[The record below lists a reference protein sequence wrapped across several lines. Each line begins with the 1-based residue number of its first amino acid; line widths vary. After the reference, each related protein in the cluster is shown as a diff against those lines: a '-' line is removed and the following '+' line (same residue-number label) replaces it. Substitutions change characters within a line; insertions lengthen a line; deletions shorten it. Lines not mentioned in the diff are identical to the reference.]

1 MMSFS
6 FSLSQ
11 FFLGLAMGS
20 LICLVYLTLL
30 WLSLKALPKIKHK
43 VPFLLITAIIRIS
56 LAVVLLFLCA
66 QHNLVQFLSIL
77 CGFILTRLILLNY
90 LPRKAIA

>member
-11 FFLGLAMGS
+11 LFLGLAMGL
-20 LICLVYLTLL
+20 LICVVYLALL
-30 WLSLKALPKIKHK
+30 WLSLKALPKINHK
-43 VPFLLITAIIRIS
+43 ILFLLITAIIRIS
-56 LAVVLLFLCA
+56 LAVALLFLCA

-77 CGFILTRLILLNY
+77 TGFILTRLILLNY
-90 LPRKAIA
+90 LPREATT